1 MSNTTHETSLSA
13 GLAVYALLTQ
23 DEVLSASVTKVFP
36 VVTDRAELPYI
47 AYRRVSLS
55 QNPVKT
61 GWPGADTVRMEVGV
75 FTASYAEGVSI
86 AEAVRRAMERKM
98 YLPDGLEVRSCL
110 LADAAEEWQ
119 DDAYVQ
125 RLSFDMRI

>member
-1 MSNTTHETSLSA
+1 MEKKTRSTSLSA

-23 DEVLSASVTKVFP
+23 DEQLAASVTKVFP
-36 VVTDRAELPYI
+36 VVTDLAELPYI
-47 AYRRVSLS
+47 AYRRVSMA
-55 QNPVKT
+55 QDPVKA
-61 GWPGADTVRMEVGV
+61 GMPGADTVRMEVGV
-75 FTASYAEGVSI
+75 FTASYAEGVTI

-98 YLPDGLEVRSCL
+98 YLPDGLQVRSCL

-125 RLSFDMRI
+125 RQSFDMRM